1 MERGVRSP
9 RASIYY
15 GHPLA
20 STNGTSKEGGCW
32 LVSSVESD
40 SSKERLQMSLR
51 LNRLALCASAHIGQ
65 GTEEGMTESSN
76 PKSVDAEG

>member
-20 STNGTSKEGGCW
+20 STNGTSKEVRW
-32 LVSSVESD
+32 LVASVESD

-51 LNRLALCASAHIGQ
+51 LNSLTVCASTHIE
-65 GTEEGMTESSN
+65 GTEQGMTQSSN
-76 PKSVDAEG
+76 PNSGDAEG